1 MEQGEN
7 ETMFTKKDLMNEIN
21 FIWTKLS
28 NANKD
33 YEVSKKFFVNLSN
46 EGIKKFYVCNHFKK
60 AEIEKHLEVLINTVY
75 DMRLQDLVW

>member
-1 MEQGEN
+1 
-7 ETMFTKKDLMNEIN
+7 MFTKKDLMNEIN

-28 NANKD
+28 NANMN

-46 EGIKKFYVCNHFKK
+46 AGIKKFYVCNHFKK
-60 AEIEKHLEVLINTVY
+60 VEIENHLEVLINTVY

>member
-1 MEQGEN
+1 
-7 ETMFTKKDLMNEIN
+7 MFTKKDLMNEIN

-60 AEIEKHLEVLINTVY
+60 SEIEKHLEVLINTVY

>member
-1 MEQGEN
+1 
-7 ETMFTKKDLMNEIN
+7 MFTKKDLMNEIN

-28 NANKD
+28 NANMD

-60 AEIEKHLEVLINTVY
+60 TEIEKHLEVLINTVY